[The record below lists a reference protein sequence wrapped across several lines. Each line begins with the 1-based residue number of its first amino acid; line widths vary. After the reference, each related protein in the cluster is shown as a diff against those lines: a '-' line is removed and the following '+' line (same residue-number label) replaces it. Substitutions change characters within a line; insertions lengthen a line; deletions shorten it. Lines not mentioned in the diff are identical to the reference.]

1 MFLADGTNK
10 VNQSVSLS
18 GIIGTVDGGC
28 NASSIDSF
36 FDDVTFIGA
45 IESDNDWTSG
55 WTR

>member
-10 VNQSVSLS
+10 VGQTVSLT
-18 GIIGTVDGGC
+18 GIAGTIDGGID
-28 NASSIDSF
+28 ASSVDSF
-36 FDDVTFIGA
+36 FDAVSFIGA